1 MQIQLTSHTRSPL
14 DLDGNDTNLGD
25 NIEPCM
31 SRISVKLLLFFQ
43 HPSAGALAHR
53 PMLPFSCRED
63 LSFRGSARCVVAFTD
78 PQHSHQRLSLGWC
91 QRVRS
96 QQYDLE
102 SASKS
107 ALQLAR
113 PERDPVPR
121 SPQQGCRRK
130 DHPLNSSCLF
140 LHLRS
145 HSDEALRHFH
155 GSTPWIPPYCRH
167 PSTFTEV
174 VGEL

>member
-1 MQIQLTSHTRSPL
+1 MHVQNLGEASSLLPTPKCWSISSSPDAAIQLS
-14 DLDGNDTNLGD
+14 
-25 NIEPCM
+25 
-31 SRISVKLLLFFQ
+31 
-43 HPSAGALAHR
+43 
-53 PMLPFSCRED
+53 ED

-121 SPQQGCRRK
+121 SPQQGCRRN

-155 GSTPWIPPYCRH
+155 GSTPRIPPYCRH

>member
-1 MQIQLTSHTRSPL
+1 M
-14 DLDGNDTNLGD
+14 TNLGD

-121 SPQQGCRRK
+121 SPQQGCRRN

-155 GSTPWIPPYCRH
+155 GSTPRIPPYCRH